1 MKTYYKSSEHY
12 ARFDSES
19 GELLNIFKNIDV
31 VSIQVIEQSQIPFM
45 VNSLSSI
52 NMPIEESEFDV
63 VLNLAKEKI
72 NSL

>member
-12 ARFDSES
+12 VRFDSES

-31 VSIQVIEQSQIPFM
+31 VSMQVIEQSQVPFM